1 MQRALLAG
9 VVVVVVTSV
18 AGTWV
23 VMRGMTFLGDALAH
37 GVLPGLTVAYLFG
50 LNLIAGAAVAAAVM
64 LAGIELVHRRS
75 RLSEDVGI
83 GLLFVGMLALGV
95 IIASKAR
102 SYAGDLTVI
111 LFGDILAVT
120 AADIRATAVAAVVV
134 LVASVVLYRPLIVLA
149 FNERKAA
156 ALGMR
161 PGLAHAA
168 LLVLITVAIIAS
180 FQAVGVLLVFAF
192 LVGPPASAA
201 LVVRRVPT
209 MMVAAMGFGAVGV
222 VVGLLLSYHLGTA
235 GPATI
240 AGVTVAEF
248 FAVLAV
254 HDLRRAKRRRPDGA
268 RTAATPSPRRHG
280 RPRGDGVA

>member
-1 MQRALLAG
+1 MQWVTEPFAFGFMQRALVAG

-18 AGTWV
+18 VGTWV

-134 LVASVVLYRPLIVLA
+134 VVASAVLYRPLIVLA

-161 PGLAHAA
+161 PGLTHAA

-209 MMVAAMGFGAVGV
+209 MMVVAMGFGAVGV
-222 VVGLLLSYHLGTA
+222 VVGLVLSYHLGTA
-235 GPATI
+235 GPATV

-248 FAVLAV
+248 FVVLAV
-254 HDLRRAKRRRPDGA
+254 QDVRRARRRPDGA
-268 RTAATPSPRRHG
+268 R
-280 RPRGDGVA
+280 